1 MLRESLA
8 ALLTD
13 EGFEVVE
20 AEDGVAAKRI
30 VLDRPVDIVLT
41 DVRMPQADGLDL
53 LEEVRR
59 SAPETPVIVMTAYG
73 TVDAAVQAMRAGARD
88 YILKPVKF
96 DDLLVR
102 VQRALEF
109 SEVTRDRRML
119 SDQLASQS
127 SFHEI
132 VADSQQML
140 QLFDLVRKLNSVKS
154 TVLVSGESGTG
165 KELVARALHFG
176 GVTREK
182 PFVAVNCGAIP
193 ESLIESELF
202 GHRRGA
208 FTGAVREK
216 QGFFEAADG
225 GSIFLDEISTL
236 PHAAQSSLLRVLEER
251 SVVPVGDTRP
261 RPVDVRVI
269 AATNQGLEQLERD
282 GTFRSDLLYR
292 LNVVSLHLPPLRER
306 REDIPLLVHHFIAK
320 FTAEMGKEVS
330 GITNGAMRAMLNHA
344 WPGNV
349 RELQNVVERTVIF
362 AEGRDIDVSDLPFG
376 AAVQNGDAG
385 DDDLRKALRDF
396 ERQHILHSLRRHAY
410 DKPTTARYLGIG
422 LSSLYRKLDDF
433 EIPRNGGER
442 AGS

>member
-1 MLRESLA
+1 MAVSVLIAEDESVLRESLA

-132 VADSQQML
+132 VAGSQQML

-349 RELQNVVERTVIF
+349 R
-362 AEGRDIDVSDLPFG
+362 
-376 AAVQNGDAG
+376 
-385 DDDLRKALRDF
+385 
-396 ERQHILHSLRRHAY
+396 
-410 DKPTTARYLGIG
+410 
-422 LSSLYRKLDDF
+422 
-433 EIPRNGGER
+433 
-442 AGS
+442 